1 MSSRGE
7 LGALVAVDM
16 AHNKLHSDPQL
27 HPQQHGAARRGHGTR
42 LSRALWAT
50 REGHMCDHLRQAIKP
65 AHEPLESESHG
76 AHTTRKS
83 MEEQG

>member
-27 HPQQHGAARRGHGTR
+27 HPQQHGACRGHSTR

-50 REGHMCDHLRQAIKP
+50 REGHMCAHVRCAIEP

-76 AHTTRKS
+76 AYTTRKS